1 MPLLRH
7 CPQCGSRLPEVAK
20 PARQVTQQVCP
31 ACGAVH
37 FRNAK
42 PCAGAIIERD
52 GRVLLGRRNR
62 EPYLDWW
69 DIPGGFLEPWEHPAD
84 GAVREVREETGLE
97 VRPRELLGM
106 FVDTYGED
114 EDADYTLNVYYLV
127 DVVGG
132 DPQPAD
138 DLAELA
144 WFAAGALPDRIAFPN
159 ARLALGLWERR
170 V

>member
-1 MPLLRH
+1 V
-7 CPQCGSRLPEVAK
+7 SE
-20 PARQVTQQVCP
+20 QVCP

-42 PCAGAIIERD
+42 PCAGGIIERD

-69 DIPGGFLEPWEHPAD
+69 DIPGGFLEPWEDPAD
-84 GAVREVREETGLE
+84 AAVREVREETGLE
-97 VRPRELLGM
+97 VRPRELFGM

-114 EDADYTLNVYYLV
+114 EDADYTLNFYYLM
-127 DVVGG
+127 DVVSG
-132 DPQPAD
+132 DPHPAD

-144 WFAAGALPDRIAFPN
+144 WFAVGALPERIAFPN
-159 ARLALGLWERR
+159 ARLVLDLWERR
-170 V
+170 ALAPTKKGPPDPGL